1 MGSLRKPGSLE
12 SSLEAGRR
20 PLSAALDRAEGR
32 RAPSGAVPTQVPAAT
47 RGRHPAL

>member
-20 PLSAALDRAEGR
+20 SLSAALERAEGR
-32 RAPSGAVPTQVPAAT
+32 GAPSQAVPTQVPAAA
-47 RGRHPAL
+47 RGRHSAL